1 VLRFALRR
9 ALLALAVGLAVSA
22 IAFLLL
28 RVSGDLATALAGEDA
43 PAAEVERI
51 RAQFGLDRPL
61 LVQYAEWLGRAL
73 LGDLGRS
80 LFYPQS
86 VATLI
91 LDRLPNTALLATLG
105 LVLALVISIPLGVAA
120 AIGRNTW
127 VDRLALGLAVLGQA
141 MPNFWFA
148 LLLIIVFGL
157 MLQWAPISGS
167 EGFASFILPAV
178 ALGWFSAPVLM
189 RLTRA
194 GMVEVLS
201 ADYIRT
207 AHAKGLPVRT
217 VLFKHALR
225 NAIVPVVALASVQFG
240 NMLSG
245 SVVIETVFALQGIGY
260 LAWESISRRDFP
272 VVQGILLVVAL
283 FYVVLT
289 MVADL
294 LNAWL
299 DPRIRRA
306 A

>member
-1 VLRFALRR
+1 VLRFALKRL
-9 ALLALAVGLAVSA
+9 LLALAVGLAVSA

-28 RVSGDLATALAGEDA
+28 RVSGDLAASMAGEDA
-43 PAAEVERI
+43 SAAEVERL
-51 RAQFGLDRPL
+51 RREFGFDRPL
-61 LVQYAEWLGRAL
+61 IVQYGEWLGRAL
-73 LGDLGRS
+73 TGDLGRS
-80 LFYPQS
+80 LFYPQG
-86 VATLI
+86 VASLI
-91 LDRLPNTALLATLG
+91 LDRLPNTALLAGMG
-105 LVLALVISIPLGVAA
+105 LAIALALSIPLGVLAA
-120 AIGRNTW
+120 VKRNTW

-141 MPNFWFA
+141 MPSFWFA
-148 LLLIIVFGL
+148 LVLIIVFGL
-157 MLQWAPISGS
+157 TLQWLPISGA
-167 EGFASFILPAV
+167 ETLAHFVLPAV
-178 ALGWFSAPVLM
+178 ALGWFATPVLM

-194 GMVEVLS
+194 GMVEVLG

-207 AHAKGLPVRT
+207 AHAKGLPVRV

-245 SVVIETVFALQGIGY
+245 SVVIETVFALQGLGY

-289 MVADL
+289 LAADL

-299 DPRIRRA
+299 DPRIRRG
-306 A
+306 

>member
-1 VLRFALRR
+1 MLRFALKRL
-9 ALLALAVGLAVSA
+9 LLALAVGLAVSA

-28 RVSGDLATALAGEDA
+28 RVSGDLAASMAGEDA
-43 PAAEVERI
+43 SAAEVERL
-51 RAQFGLDRPL
+51 RREFGFDRPL
-61 LVQYAEWLGRAL
+61 IVQYGEWLGRAL
-73 LGDLGRS
+73 TGDLGKS
-80 LFYPQS
+80 LFYPQG
-86 VATLI
+86 VASLI
-91 LDRLPNTALLATLG
+91 LDRLPNTALLAGMG
-105 LVLALVISIPLGVAA
+105 LAIALALSIPLGVLAA
-120 AIGRNTW
+120 VKRNTW

-141 MPNFWFA
+141 MPSFWFA
-148 LLLIIVFGL
+148 LVLIIVFGL
-157 MLQWAPISGS
+157 TLQWLPISGA
-167 EGFASFILPAV
+167 ETLAHFVLPAV
-178 ALGWFSAPVLM
+178 ALGWFSTPVLM

-194 GMVEVLS
+194 GMVEVLG

-207 AHAKGLPVRT
+207 AHAKGLPVGV

-245 SVVIETVFALQGIGY
+245 SVVIETVFALQGLGY

-289 MVADL
+289 LASDL
-294 LNAWL
+294 MNAWL

-306 A
+306 

>member
-1 VLRFALRR
+1 VLGFALRR
-9 ALLALAVGLAVSA
+9 LALALAVGIAVSA

-28 RVSGDLATALAGEDA
+28 RVSGDLAASIAGEDA

-51 RAQFGLDRPL
+51 RAQFGLDRPV

-73 LGDLGRS
+73 TGDLGRS
-80 LFYPQS
+80 LFYPES
-86 VATLI
+86 VAALI
-91 LDRLPNTALLATLG
+91 ADRLPNTALLASLG
-105 LVLALVISIPLGVAA
+105 LVLALAIAIPLGVAA

-141 MPNFWFA
+141 MPSFWFA
-148 LLLIIVFGL
+148 LILIIVFGL
-157 MLQWAPISGS
+157 TLQWLPISGAES
-167 EGFASFILPAV
+167 FASFILPAV
-178 ALGWFSAPVLM
+178 ALGWFAAPVLM

-194 GMVEVLS
+194 GMVEVLA

-207 AHAKGLPVRT
+207 AHAKGLPVAV

-289 MVADL
+289 MLADL